1 MSVNGIDT
9 NAYSSYETTSYS
21 STKSGS
27 TKTSEKSS
35 SNAKIAKEDEGA
47 VYESGVGKMTKDER
61 AALVQKLKADTE
73 NRVNNL
79 KSLVTEMFLKQ
90 GQKVKN
96 SDDIWSML
104 ASGNLTVDAQTA
116 AQAKEEISENGY
128 WGVNQTSDRIFE
140 MAMALSGG
148 DSEKMDKML
157 DAFKKGFDQATKA
170 WGKSLPDISQKTY
183 DAVMEKFENYKNG
196 VEA

>member
-1 MSVNGIDT
+1 MSVNGIHT

>member
-1 MSVNGIDT
+1 MSVNGIYT